1 MIVKHEATRTRRDKR
16 FATSRLRVE
25 NRMNELMD
33 HPRHEC
39 GVFGAY
45 TPGEQAARVAFFA
58 LHALQHRGQESAG
71 IVSSDGRVAHIHKAM
86 GLVSQVFNE
95 ENLAPLNGDF
105 AIGHTRYSTTGSAV
119 LRNAQ
124 PYLIETIHGPLGV
137 AHNGN
142 LINAPQLRR
151 DLLQRGIGL
160 TSSSDSEV
168 MTAMLA
174 GAQGETWEGRIT
186 ACMRQWYGAYSL
198 VVLTQDAIYAARDP
212 WGFRPLV
219 WGRLPAANG
228 VTNGGGLAVASESCA
243 LSTVGAAHEGEV
255 YQGEV
260 VRLDKRG
267 FHRTQ
272 AVAPERGA
280 LCTFEHIYFARP
292 DSVWDGHV
300 IHHVRQ
306 QLGVQL
312 ARESHVDADIVC
324 GVPDSATP
332 AAIGYSRQSG
342 VPLSEVLIKNR
353 YIGRTFIQP
362 SDRLRKSGVRLKFNA
377 LPENVAGKRV
387 ILIDDSIV
395 RGNTSGPLVKMVR
408 DAGASEVHLRVTC
421 PPIAHPCY
429 MGVDMATHDELIAHR
444 MSVEQMREHIGCDS
458 LAFLSL
464 DGMMRAIGRAGG
476 YCNACFTGKYPLPI
490 DAVSD
495 KQVFE
500 GVFG

>member
-1 MIVKHEATRTRRDKR
+1 LVVLSDK
-16 FATSRLRVE
+16 
-25 NRMNELMD
+25 
-33 HPRHEC
+33 PQHEC
-39 GVFGAY
+39 GVFGVY
-45 TPGEQAARVAFFA
+45 MPGEQAARTAFFA

-71 IVSSDGRVAHIHKAM
+71 IVSSDGRMAHIHKAM
-86 GLVSQVFNE
+86 GLVSNVFTE
-95 ENLAPLNGDF
+95 ENLAPLKGEF
-105 AIGHTRYSTTGSAV
+105 AIGHTRYSTTGGAY

-124 PYLIETIHGPLGV
+124 PYLIETMHGPLGV

-168 MTAMLA
+168 MTLMLA
-174 GAQGETWEGRIT
+174 GALGETMEQRIA
-186 ACMRQWYGAYSL
+186 ACMKQWYGAYSL
-198 VVLTQDAIYAARDP
+198 VVLTNDAVYAARDP

-219 WGRLPAANG
+219 WGRLPNR
-228 VTNGGGLAVASESCA
+228 GLAVGSESCA
-243 LSTVGAAHEGEV
+243 LSTISATHEGEAH
-255 YQGEV
+255 QGEV
-260 VRLDKRG
+260 VRLDAQG
-267 FHRTQ
+267 FHRAQ

-312 ARESHVDADIVC
+312 ARESHVDADVVC

-332 AAIGYSRQSG
+332 AAMGYARETG
-342 VPLSEVLIKNR
+342 LPISEVLIKNR

-362 SDRLRKSGVRLKFNA
+362 SDRLRKSGVKLKFNVLA
-377 LPENVAGKRV
+377 ENIEGKRV
-387 ILIDDSIV
+387 VLIDDSIV
-395 RGNTSGPLVKMVR
+395 RGNTSGPLVKLVR
-408 DAGASEVHLRVTC
+408 DAGAKEIHLRITC

-429 MGVDMATHDELIAHR
+429 MGVDMATHDELIGHR
-444 MSVEQMREHIGCDS
+444 MTVEQMRQHFDVES
-458 LAFLSL
+458 LAFLSVE
-464 DGMMRAIGRAGG
+464 GMMRAIGRAGG

-490 DAVSD
+490 EAVTD

>member
-1 MIVKHEATRTRRDKR
+1 M
-16 FATSRLRVE
+16 
-25 NRMNELMD
+25 MNSCELD
-33 HPRHEC
+33 RPRHEC
-39 GVFGAY
+39 GVFGAF

-71 IVSSDGRVAHIHKAM
+71 VCSSDGRMAHIHKAM
-86 GLVSQVFNE
+86 GLVSNVFNE
-95 ENLAPLNGDF
+95 ENLAPLKGEF
-105 AIGHTRYSTTGSAV
+105 AIGHTRYSTTGGAH

-168 MTAMLA
+168 MTLMLA
-174 GAQGETWEGRIT
+174 GAPGESMEQRIA

-198 VVLTQDAIYAARDP
+198 VVLTHGAIYAARDP

-219 WGRLPAANG
+219 WGRLPN
-228 VTNGGGLAVASESCA
+228 GGLAVASESCA
-243 LSTVGAAHEGEV
+243 LSTVGATHEGEV
-255 YQGEV
+255 HQGEV
-260 VRLDKRG
+260 VRLDPAG
-267 FHRTQ
+267 LQRTQ

-306 QLGVQL
+306 QLGAQL
-312 ARESHVDADIVC
+312 ARESHVDADVVC

-332 AAIGYSRQSG
+332 AAMGYARATG
-342 VPLSEVLIKNR
+342 LPISEVLIKNR

-362 SDRLRKSGVRLKFNA
+362 SDRLRKSGVKLKFNV
-377 LPENVAGKRV
+377 LSENVVDKRV

-408 DAGASEVHLRVTC
+408 DAGAREIHLRITC
-421 PPIAHPCY
+421 PPIQHPCY

-444 MSVEQMREHIGCDS
+444 MSVEQMRDHFGVES
-458 LAFLSL
+458 LAFLSVE
-464 DGMMRAIGRAGG
+464 GMMRAIGRAGG
-476 YCNACFTGKYPLPI
+476 YCNACFTGRYPLPI
-490 DAVSD
+490 DAVTD

>member
-1 MIVKHEATRTRRDKR
+1 
-16 FATSRLRVE
+16 
-25 NRMNELMD
+25 MNELTD
-33 HPRHEC
+33 KPQHEC
-39 GVFGAY
+39 GVFGAH
-45 TPGEQAARVAFFA
+45 TPGEQGARIAFFA
-58 LHALQHRGQESAG
+58 LFALQHRGQESAG
-71 IVSSDGRVAHIHKAM
+71 ICSSDGRMAHIHKAM
-86 GLVSQVFNE
+86 GLVSNVFNE
-95 ENLAPLNGDF
+95 ENLAPLKGSLV
-105 AIGHTRYSTTGSAV
+105 IGHTRYSTTGGAT

-142 LINAPQLRR
+142 LINSPHLRR
-151 DLLQRGIGL
+151 DLLQRGVGL

-168 MTAMLA
+168 MTAMLTA
-174 GAQGETWEGRIT
+174 AQGDTWEERI
-186 ACMRQWYGAYSL
+186 ASCMRQWYGAYSL
-198 VVLTQDAIYAARDP
+198 VMLTKDAIYAARDP

-219 WGRLPAANG
+219 WGKLPS
-228 VTNGGGLAVASESCA
+228 GGIAVASESCA
-243 LSTVGAAHEGEV
+243 LSTIGATHEGEV
-255 YQGEV
+255 HQGEV
-260 VRLDKRG
+260 VRIDAAG
-267 FHRTQ
+267 FHRAQ

-280 LCTFEHIYFARP
+280 LCTFEHIYFSRP

-312 ARESHVDADIVC
+312 ARESHVDADVVC

-332 AAIGYSRQSG
+332 AAIGYSREAG

-362 SDRLRKSGVRLKFNA
+362 NDRLRKSGVRLKFNVLA
-377 LPENVAGKRV
+377 ENIEGKRV

-395 RGNTSGPLVKMVR
+395 RGNTSGPLVKLVR
-408 DAGASEVHLRVTC
+408 EAGAKEVHLRVTC

-429 MGVDMATHDELIAHR
+429 MGVDMATHDELIGHR
-444 MSVEQMREHIGCDS
+444 MTVEQMRDHFGVES
-458 LAFLSL
+458 LAFLSVE
-464 DGMMRAIGRAGG
+464 GMMRAIGRAGG
-476 YCNACFTGKYPLPI
+476 YCNACFTGNYPLPI
-490 DAVSD
+490 DAIPD

>member
-1 MIVKHEATRTRRDKR
+1 MIDLDK
-16 FATSRLRVE
+16 
-25 NRMNELMD
+25 
-33 HPRHEC
+33 PRHEC

-45 TPGEQAARVAFFA
+45 TPGEQAARVTFFA

-71 IVSSDGRVAHIHKAM
+71 ICSSDGRTAHIHKAM
-86 GLVSQVFNE
+86 GLVSNVFNE
-95 ENLAPLNGDF
+95 ENLAPLKGEL
-105 AIGHTRYSTTGSAV
+105 AIGHTRYSTTGGAH

-124 PYLIETIHGPLGV
+124 PYLIETLHGPLGV

-168 MTAMLA
+168 MTLMLA
-174 GAQGETWEGRIT
+174 GAPGETMEQRIT
-186 ACMRQWYGAYSL
+186 ACMRQWRGAYSI
-198 VVLTQDAIYAARDP
+198 VVLTPRAIYAARDP

-219 WGRLPAANG
+219 WGRLPAAHDG
-228 VTNGGGLAVASESCA
+228 DGAGGLAVASESCA
-243 LSTVGAAHEGEV
+243 LSTIGATHEGEV
-255 YQGEV
+255 HQGEI
-260 VRLDKRG
+260 VRLDASG

-292 DSVWDGHV
+292 DSIWDGHV

-312 ARESHVDADIVC
+312 ARESHVDADVVC

-332 AAIGYSRQSG
+332 AAMGYSRESG
-342 VPLSEVLIKNR
+342 VPISEVLIKNR

-362 SDRLRKSGVRLKFNA
+362 SDRLRKSGVRLKFNVLA
-377 LPENVAGKRV
+377 ENVQGKRV

-408 DAGASEVHLRVTC
+408 EAGAREIHLRITC

-444 MSVEQMREHIGCDS
+444 MSVAQMRAHIGCDT
-458 LAFLSL
+458 LAFLSME
-464 DGMMRAIGRAGG
+464 GMMRAIGRAGG
-476 YCNACFTGKYPLPI
+476 YCNACFTGRYPLPLEDI
-490 DAVSD
+490 PD

>member
-1 MIVKHEATRTRRDKR
+1 MTDTD
-16 FATSRLRVE
+16 T
-25 NRMNELMD
+25 
-33 HPRHEC
+33 PRHAC
-39 GVFGAY
+39 GVFGVY

-71 IVSSDGRVAHIHKAM
+71 ICSSDGCIAHIHKAM
-86 GLVSQVFNE
+86 GLVSNVFNE
-95 ENLAPLNGDF
+95 ENLAPLKGEF
-105 AIGHTRYSTTGSAV
+105 AIGHTRYSTTGGAH

-124 PYLIETIHGPLGV
+124 PYLIETMHGPLGV

-168 MTAMLA
+168 MTLMLA
-174 GAQGETWEGRIT
+174 GAPGETMEQRIA
-186 ACMRQWYGAYSL
+186 ACMRQWYGAYSI
-198 VVLTQDAIYAARDP
+198 VVLTPRAIYAARDP

-219 WGRLPAANG
+219 WGRLPAAH
-228 VTNGGGLAVASESCA
+228 GGNGLAVASESCA
-243 LSTVGAAHEGEV
+243 LSTIGATYEGEV
-255 YQGEV
+255 HQGEV
-260 VRLDKRG
+260 VRLDAHG

-292 DSVWDGHV
+292 DSIWDGHV

-306 QLGVQL
+306 QLGAQL
-312 ARESHVDADIVC
+312 ARESHVDADVVC

-332 AAIGYSRQSG
+332 AAMGYARESG
-342 VPLSEVLIKNR
+342 VPISEVLIKNR

-362 SDRLRKSGVRLKFNA
+362 SDRLRKSGVRLKFNVLA
-377 LPENVAGKRV
+377 ENVQGKRV

-408 DAGASEVHLRVTC
+408 EAGAREVHLRITC
-421 PPIAHPCY
+421 PPILHPCY
-429 MGVDMATHDELIAHR
+429 MGVDMATYDELIAHR
-444 MSVEQMREHIGCDS
+444 MTLEQMREHFGCDT

-464 DGMMRAIGRAGG
+464 AGMMRAIGRAGG
-476 YCNACFTGKYPLPI
+476 YCNACFTGHYPIPI
-490 DAVSD
+490 EAVPN
-495 KQVFE
+495 KQIFE
-500 GVFG
+500 GIFG

>member
-1 MIVKHEATRTRRDKR
+1 
-16 FATSRLRVE
+16 
-25 NRMNELMD
+25 MNDLD
-33 HPRHEC
+33 TPRHEC

-71 IVSSDGRVAHIHKAM
+71 ICSSDGRVAHIHKAM
-86 GLVSQVFNE
+86 GLVSNVFNE
-95 ENLAPLNGDF
+95 ENLAPLKGEF
-105 AIGHTRYSTTGSAV
+105 AIGHTRYSTTGGAH

-124 PYLIETIHGPLGV
+124 PYLIETLHGPLGV

-168 MTAMLA
+168 MTLMLA
-174 GAQGETWEGRIT
+174 GAPGETMEQRIA

-198 VVLTQDAIYAARDP
+198 VVLTPRAIYAARDP

-219 WGRLPAANG
+219 WGRLPAAHGGNG
-228 VTNGGGLAVASESCA
+228 IGGLAVASESCA
-243 LSTVGAAHEGEV
+243 LSTIGASYEGEV
-255 YQGEV
+255 HQGEI
-260 VRLDKRG
+260 VRLDAGG

-272 AVAPERGA
+272 AVAPERAA

-292 DSVWDGHV
+292 DSIWDGHV

-312 ARESHVDADIVC
+312 ARESHVDADVVC

-332 AAIGYSRQSG
+332 AAMGYSRESG
-342 VPLSEVLIKNR
+342 VPISEVLIKNR

-362 SDRLRKSGVRLKFNA
+362 SDRLRKSGVRLKFNVLA
-377 LPENVAGKRV
+377 ENVQGKRV

-408 DAGASEVHLRVTC
+408 EAGAREVHLRITC

-444 MSVEQMREHIGCDS
+444 MSVAQMREHIGCDT

-464 DGMMRAIGRAGG
+464 EGMMRAIGRAGG
-476 YCNACFTGKYPLPI
+476 YCNACFTGHYPLPI
-490 DAVSD
+490 EAVPD

>member
-1 MIVKHEATRTRRDKR
+1 MDYDK
-16 FATSRLRVE
+16 
-25 NRMNELMD
+25 
-33 HPRHEC
+33 PRHEC

-58 LHALQHRGQESAG
+58 LHALHHRGQESAG
-71 IVSSDGRVAHIHKAM
+71 ICSSDGRIAHIHKAM
-86 GLVSQVFNE
+86 GLVSNVFNE
-95 ENLAPLNGDF
+95 ENLAPLKGEF
-105 AIGHTRYSTTGSAV
+105 AIGHTRYSTTGGAY

-168 MTAMLA
+168 MTLMLA
-174 GAQGETWEGRIT
+174 GAPGATMEERIA
-186 ACMRQWYGAYSL
+186 ACMRQWYGAYSI
-198 VVLTQDAIYAARDP
+198 VVLTPRAIYAARDP

-219 WGRLPAANG
+219 WGRLPTGNG
-228 VTNGGGLAVASESCA
+228 AGNGAGGLAVASESCA
-243 LSTVGAAHEGEV
+243 LSTVGATYEGEV
-255 YQGEV
+255 HQGEV
-260 VRLDKRG
+260 VRLDASG
-267 FHRTQ
+267 FCRTQ

-292 DSVWDGHV
+292 DSIWDGHV

-306 QLGVQL
+306 QLGAQL
-312 ARESHVDADIVC
+312 ARESHVDADVVC

-332 AAIGYSRQSG
+332 AAMGYSRESG
-342 VPLSEVLIKNR
+342 VPISEVLVKNR

-362 SDRLRKSGVRLKFNA
+362 SDRLRKSGVRLKFNVLA
-377 LPENVAGKRV
+377 ENIVGKRV

-395 RGNTSGPLVKMVR
+395 RGNTSGPIVKMVR
-408 DAGASEVHLRVTC
+408 EAGATEIHLRITC

-444 MSVEQMREHIGCDS
+444 MTVAQMREHIGCDT

-464 DGMMRAIGRAGG
+464 EGMMRAIGRAGG
-476 YCNACFTGKYPLPI
+476 YCNACFTGRYPLPI
-490 DAVSD
+490 EAVSD

>member
-1 MIVKHEATRTRRDKR
+1 MMDYDK
-16 FATSRLRVE
+16 
-25 NRMNELMD
+25 
-33 HPRHEC
+33 PRHEC

-45 TPGEQAARVAFFA
+45 TPGEQAARVTFFA

-71 IVSSDGRVAHIHKAM
+71 ICSSDGRIAHIYKAM
-86 GLVSQVFNE
+86 GLVSNIFSE
-95 ENLAPLNGDF
+95 ENLAPLKGEF
-105 AIGHTRYSTTGSAV
+105 AIGHTRYSTTGGAH

-168 MTAMLA
+168 MTLMLA
-174 GAQGETWEGRIT
+174 GAPGETMERRIA
-186 ACMRQWYGAYSL
+186 ACMRQWYGAYSI
-198 VVLTQDAIYAARDP
+198 VVLTPQAIYAARDP

-219 WGRLPAANG
+219 WGRLPAAHGGNG
-228 VTNGGGLAVASESCA
+228 SGGLAVASESCA
-243 LSTVGAAHEGEV
+243 LSTVGATYEGEV
-255 YQGEV
+255 HQGEV
-260 VRLDKRG
+260 VRLDAKG
-267 FHRTQ
+267 IHRTQ

-292 DSVWDGHV
+292 DSIWDGHV

-312 ARESHVDADIVC
+312 ARESHVDADVVC

-332 AAIGYSRQSG
+332 AAMGYSRESG
-342 VPLSEVLIKNR
+342 VPISEVLIKNR

-362 SDRLRKSGVRLKFNA
+362 SDRLRKSGVRLKFNVLA
-377 LPENVAGKRV
+377 ENVEGKRV

-408 DAGASEVHLRVTC
+408 EAGAREIHLRITC

-429 MGVDMATHDELIAHR
+429 MGVDMATRDELIAHR
-444 MSVEQMREHIGCDS
+444 MNLEQMREHIGCDT

-464 DGMMRAIGRAGG
+464 EGMMRAIGRAGG
-476 YCNACFTGKYPLPI
+476 YCNACFTGRYPLPVE
-490 DAVSD
+490 AMPD

-500 GVFG
+500 GVLG

>member
-1 MIVKHEATRTRRDKR
+1 MTYEYDTTDK
-16 FATSRLRVE
+16 
-25 NRMNELMD
+25 
-33 HPRHEC
+33 PQHEC
-39 GVFGAY
+39 GVFAAY

-71 IVSSDGRVAHIHKAM
+71 IVSTDGRMAHIHKAM
-86 GLVSQVFNE
+86 GLVSNVFNE
-95 ENLAPLNGDF
+95 ENLAPLKGTL
-105 AIGHTRYSTTGSAV
+105 AIGHTRYSTTGGAF

-168 MTAMLA
+168 MTLMLA
-174 GAQGETWEGRIT
+174 GAQGDTWESRI
-186 ACMRQWYGAYSL
+186 ASCMRQWYGAYSL
-198 VVLTQDAIYAARDP
+198 VVLSQNAVYAARDP

-219 WGRLPAANG
+219 WGRLPN
-228 VTNGGGLAVASESCA
+228 GGLAVASESCA
-243 LSTVGAAHEGEV
+243 LSTVGATHEGEV
-255 YQGEV
+255 HQGEV
-260 VRLDKRG
+260 VRIDAQG

-272 AVAPERGA
+272 AIAPERGA

-332 AAIGYSRQSG
+332 AAIGYSRESG

-362 SDRLRKSGVRLKFNA
+362 SDRLRKSGVRLKYNA
-377 LPENVAGKRV
+377 LSENVEGKRV

-395 RGNTSGPLVKMVR
+395 RGNTSGPLMKMIR
-408 DAGASEVHLRVTC
+408 DAGAKEVHLRITC
-421 PPIAHPCY
+421 PPIQHPCY

-444 MSVEQMREHIGCDS
+444 MSIEEMRDYFGVES
-458 LAFLSL
+458 LAFLSVE
-464 DGMMRAIGRAGG
+464 GMMRAIGRAGG
-476 YCNACFTGKYPLPI
+476 YCNACFTGRYPLPI
-490 DAVSD
+490 DAVTD

>member
-1 MIVKHEATRTRRDKR
+1 MTQLYDTSDK
-16 FATSRLRVE
+16 
-25 NRMNELMD
+25 
-33 HPRHEC
+33 PQHEC
-39 GVFGAY
+39 GVFAAY

-71 IVSSDGRVAHIHKAM
+71 IVSTDGRMAHIHKAM
-86 GLVSQVFNE
+86 GLVSNVFNE
-95 ENLAPLNGDF
+95 ENLAPLKGAL
-105 AIGHTRYSTTGSAV
+105 AIGHTRYSTTGGAV

-142 LINAPQLRR
+142 LINSPQLRR

-168 MTAMLA
+168 MTLMLA
-174 GAQGETWEGRIT
+174 GAPGDTWEARIA
-186 ACMRQWYGAYSL
+186 ACMKQWYGAYSL
-198 VVLTQDAIYAARDP
+198 VVLTQNAVYAARDP

-219 WGRLPAANG
+219 WGRLPND
-228 VTNGGGLAVASESCA
+228 GLAAASESCA
-243 LSTVGAAHEGEV
+243 LSTIGATYEGEV
-255 YQGEV
+255 HQGEV
-260 VRLDKRG
+260 VRIDASD
-267 FHRTQ
+267 FHRMQ
-272 AVAPERGA
+272 AIAPERGA

-306 QLGVQL
+306 QLGAQL
-312 ARESHVDADIVC
+312 AREAPADADIVC

-332 AAIGYSRQSG
+332 AAIGYSRESG
-342 VPLSEVLIKNR
+342 LPLSEVLIKNR

-377 LPENVAGKRV
+377 LSENVEGKRV

-408 DAGASEVHLRVTC
+408 DAGAKEVHLRITC
-421 PPIAHPCY
+421 PPIQHPCY
-429 MGVDMATHDELIAHR
+429 MGVDMATHEELIGYR
-444 MSVEQMREHIGCDS
+444 MSVEEMRVHFGVES
-458 LAFLSL
+458 LAFLSVE
-464 DGMMRAIGRAGG
+464 GMMRAIGRAGG
-476 YCNACFTGKYPLPI
+476 YCNACFTGRYPLPI
-490 DAVSD
+490 DAVAD

>member
-1 MIVKHEATRTRRDKR
+1 MSELTDK
-16 FATSRLRVE
+16 
-25 NRMNELMD
+25 
-33 HPRHEC
+33 PQHEC

-45 TPGEQAARVAFFA
+45 TPGEQGARIAFFA
-58 LHALQHRGQESAG
+58 LYALQHRGQESAG
-71 IVSSDGRVAHIHKAM
+71 ICSSDGRMAHIHKAM
-86 GLVSQVFNE
+86 GLVSNVFNE
-95 ENLAPLNGDF
+95 DNLAPLKGSLV
-105 AIGHTRYSTTGSAV
+105 IGHTRYSTTGGSY

-124 PYLIETIHGPLGV
+124 PHLIETIHGPLGV

-168 MTAMLA
+168 MTAMLTA
-174 GAQGETWEGRIT
+174 AQGDTWEARIA
-186 ACMRQWYGAYSL
+186 ACMKNWYGAFSL
-198 VVLTQDAIYAARDP
+198 VVLTKDAIYAARDP

-219 WGRLPAANG
+219 WGKLP
-228 VTNGGGLAVASESCA
+228 NGGTAVASESCA
-243 LSTVGAAHEGEV
+243 LSTIGATQEGEV
-255 YQGEV
+255 HQGEV
-260 VRLDKRG
+260 VRIDGDG

-272 AVAPERGA
+272 AVAPERAA

-312 ARESHVDADIVC
+312 ARESHVDADVVC

-332 AAIGYSRQSG
+332 AAMGYSRETG
-342 VPLSEVLIKNR
+342 LPISEVLIKNR

-362 SDRLRKSGVRLKFNA
+362 SDRLRKSGVRLKFNVLA
-377 LPENVAGKRV
+377 ENIVDKRV

-395 RGNTSGPLVKMVR
+395 RGNTSGPLIKMVR
-408 DAGASEVHLRVTC
+408 DAGAKEVHLRITC
-421 PPIAHPCY
+421 PPIEHPCY

-444 MSVEQMREHIGCDS
+444 MNVPEMRAYFGVDS
-458 LAFLSL
+458 LAFLSVE
-464 DGMMRAIGRAGG
+464 GMMRAIGRAGG

-490 DAVSD
+490 DAIAD

>member
-1 MIVKHEATRTRRDKR
+1 MTYTYDSTDK
-16 FATSRLRVE
+16 
-25 NRMNELMD
+25 
-33 HPRHEC
+33 PQHEC
-39 GVFGAY
+39 GVFAAY

-71 IVSSDGRVAHIHKAM
+71 IVSTDGRMAHIHKAM
-86 GLVSQVFNE
+86 GLVSNVFNE
-95 ENLAPLNGDF
+95 ENLAPLKGTL
-105 AIGHTRYSTTGSAV
+105 AIGHTRYSTTGGAF

-142 LINAPQLRR
+142 LINAPGLRR

-168 MTAMLA
+168 MTLMLA
-174 GAQGETWEGRIT
+174 GAQGDTWEARI
-186 ACMRQWYGAYSL
+186 ASCMKQWYGAYSL
-198 VVLTQDAIYAARDP
+198 VVLAKDAVYAARDP

-219 WGRLPAANG
+219 WGRLPN
-228 VTNGGGLAVASESCA
+228 GGLAVASESCA
-243 LSTVGAAHEGEV
+243 LSTIGATHEGEV
-255 YQGEV
+255 HQGEV
-260 VRLDKRG
+260 VRIDANG
-267 FHRTQ
+267 FTRTQ
-272 AVAPERGA
+272 AIAPERGA

-332 AAIGYSRQSG
+332 AAIGYSRESG

-377 LPENVAGKRV
+377 LSENVEGKRV

-408 DAGASEVHLRVTC
+408 DAGAKEVHLRITC
-421 PPIAHPCY
+421 PPIQHPCY
-429 MGVDMATHDELIAHR
+429 MGVDMATHDELIGHR
-444 MSVEQMREHIGCDS
+444 MSVEEMREHFGVES
-458 LAFLSL
+458 LAFLSV

-476 YCNACFTGKYPLPI
+476 YCNACFTGRYPLPI
-490 DAVSD
+490 DAVTD

>member
-1 MIVKHEATRTRRDKR
+1 MIDLDK
-16 FATSRLRVE
+16 
-25 NRMNELMD
+25 
-33 HPRHEC
+33 PRHEC
-39 GVFGAY
+39 GVFGVY
-45 TPGEQAARVAFFA
+45 SPGEQAARVTFFA

-71 IVSSDGRVAHIHKAM
+71 ICSSDGRTAHIHKAM
-86 GLVSQVFNE
+86 GLVSNVFNE
-95 ENLAPLNGDF
+95 ENLAPLKGEL
-105 AIGHTRYSTTGSAV
+105 AIGHTRYSTTGSAH

-124 PYLIETIHGPLGV
+124 PYLIETLHGPLGV

-168 MTAMLA
+168 MTLMLA
-174 GAQGETWEGRIT
+174 GAPGETMEQRIS
-186 ACMRQWYGAYSL
+186 ACMRQWHGAYSIAI
-198 VVLTQDAIYAARDP
+198 LTPRAIYAARDP

-219 WGRLPAANG
+219 WGRLPAARDG
-228 VTNGGGLAVASESCA
+228 DGPSGLAVASESCA
-243 LSTVGAAHEGEV
+243 LSTIGATYEGEV
-255 YQGEV
+255 HQGEI
-260 VRLDKRG
+260 VRLDADG

-292 DSVWDGHV
+292 DSIWDGHV

-312 ARESHVDADIVC
+312 ARESHVDADVVC

-332 AAIGYSRQSG
+332 AAMGYSRESG
-342 VPLSEVLIKNR
+342 IPISEVLIKNR

-362 SDRLRKSGVRLKFNA
+362 SDRLRKSGVRLKFNVLA
-377 LPENVAGKRV
+377 ENVQGKRV

-395 RGNTSGPLVKMVR
+395 RGHTSGPLVKMVR
-408 DAGASEVHLRVTC
+408 EAGAREIHLRITC

-429 MGVDMATHDELIAHR
+429 MGVDMATYDELIAHR
-444 MSVEQMREHIGCDS
+444 MSVAQMRAHIGCDT
-458 LAFLSL
+458 LAFLSMEGL
-464 DGMMRAIGRAGG
+464 MRALGRAGG
-476 YCNACFTGKYPLPI
+476 YCNACFTGRYPLAIEDIP
-490 DAVSD
+490 D

>member
-1 MIVKHEATRTRRDKR
+1 MMDYDK
-16 FATSRLRVE
+16 
-25 NRMNELMD
+25 
-33 HPRHEC
+33 PRHEC

-71 IVSSDGRVAHIHKAM
+71 ICSSDGRIAHIHKAM
-86 GLVSQVFNE
+86 GLVSNVFNE
-95 ENLAPLNGDF
+95 ENLAPLKGEF
-105 AIGHTRYSTTGSAV
+105 AIGHTRYSTTGGAY

-124 PYLIETIHGPLGV
+124 PYLIETLHGPLGV

-168 MTAMLA
+168 MTLMLA
-174 GAQGETWEGRIT
+174 GAPGATMEERIA
-186 ACMRQWYGAYSL
+186 ACMRQWYGAYSI
-198 VVLTQDAIYAARDP
+198 VVLTPRAIYAARDP

-219 WGRLPAANG
+219 WGRLPTGNG
-228 VTNGGGLAVASESCA
+228 AGNGAGGLAVASESCA
-243 LSTVGAAHEGEV
+243 LSTVGATYEGEV
-255 YQGEV
+255 HQGEV
-260 VRLDKRG
+260 VRLDASG
-267 FHRTQ
+267 FCRTQ

-292 DSVWDGHV
+292 DSIWDGHV

-306 QLGVQL
+306 QLGAQL
-312 ARESHVDADIVC
+312 ARESHVDADVVC

-332 AAIGYSRQSG
+332 AAMGYSRESG
-342 VPLSEVLIKNR
+342 VPISEVLVKNR

-362 SDRLRKSGVRLKFNA
+362 SDRLRKSGVRLKFNVLA
-377 LPENVAGKRV
+377 ENIVGKRV

-395 RGNTSGPLVKMVR
+395 RGNTSGPIVKMVR
-408 DAGASEVHLRVTC
+408 EAGATEIHLRITC
-421 PPIAHPCY
+421 PPITHPCY
-429 MGVDMATHDELIAHR
+429 MGVDMATPDELIAHR
-444 MSVEQMREHIGCDS
+444 MTVAQMREHIGCDT

-464 DGMMRAIGRAGG
+464 EGMMRAIGRAGG
-476 YCNACFTGKYPLPI
+476 YCNACFTGRYPLPI
-490 DAVSD
+490 EAVSD